1 METRV
6 CKICESKTPLGQGV
20 YNVKRQWVCK
30 DCLTM
35 FSNLHVDD
43 FKINGEEV
51 VRVEPYSTLD
61 DKDQRFHCIDTINII
76 YNGNLS
82 RAIYP
87 QLKRLRDKGFTWIG
101 ILRAIEWFYVV
112 KGNDIK
118 RAKGGV
124 GIVPYVYDDAQKY
137 YEAANRVLEERYRN
151 QIIPKINQ
159 NKKEVI
165 KIEKQKREGLL
176 DLGGL

>member
-1 METRV
+1 MIKDNYYQPSGNGQLKHGKR
-6 CKICESKTPLGQGV
+6 KIYSH
-20 YNVKRQWVCK
+20 
-30 DCLTM
+30 
-35 FSNLHVDD
+35 NLK
-43 FKINGEEV
+43 FINNRIEN
-51 VRVEPYSTLD
+51 
-61 DKDQRFHCIDTINII
+61 KDQRF
-76 YNGNLS
+76 L
-82 RAIYP
+82 
-87 QLKRLRDKGFTWIG
+87 
-101 ILRAIEWFYVV
+101 

-137 YEAANRVLEERYRN
+137 YEAANRILEERYRN